1 MIRLAFFI
9 MTRPQIK
16 NELYRILLNT
26 GIDSNAITERASFQ
40 KDLGLDS
47 LDFAEL
53 ILLFEIHFS
62 LEIPVLEAEQIDTIK
77 GAIDLIQELYSITR
91 SIN

>member
-1 MIRLAFFI
+1 

-16 NELYRILLNT
+16 NELYRILLNM
-26 GIDSNAITERASFQ
+26 GIASNAITERASFQ

-53 ILLFEIHFS
+53 VLLFETHFS
-62 LEIPVLEAEQIDTIK
+62 LEIPILEAEAIETVE
-77 GAIDLIQELYSITR
+77 GAIDLIQNKYSI
-91 SIN
+91 I